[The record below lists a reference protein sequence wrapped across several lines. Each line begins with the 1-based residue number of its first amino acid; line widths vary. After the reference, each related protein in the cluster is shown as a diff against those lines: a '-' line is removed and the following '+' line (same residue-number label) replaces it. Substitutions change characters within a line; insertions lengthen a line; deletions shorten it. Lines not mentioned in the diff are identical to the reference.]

1 MMNKPAIVCVDDERV
16 VLISLR
22 DQLNQHLGN
31 EYEIEL
37 AESGEEARE
46 IFSELAAEGVEIPLI
61 ISDQLMPQM
70 KGDELL
76 IEIHQHYPKTL
87 KIMLTGQASAEAVG
101 NAVNYANLYRYIA
114 KPWDKT
120 DLNLTVTEALRRY
133 FQDKQLAEQNQAL
146 QEINREL
153 EQLNASLENKVA
165 ERTIELQ
172 QAKEAADIANK
183 AKSEFLAN
191 MSHELRSPLNAI
203 LGFCQLMARSATLG
217 EEHKENVS
225 IMNRS
230 GEHLLTLINNV
241 LDLSK
246 IEAGRITLN
255 ETNFD
260 LYNLLD
266 ELEDLFQFKAED
278 KRLNLVFKRTSNV
291 PQYIQADKV
300 KLRQVLIN
308 LLSNGIKFTKQGQVC
323 LQVKGE
329 NIKANS
335 AQIFF
340 QVKDTG
346 AGIAP
351 EELDSVF
358 EAFVQT
364 QAGREAQEGTGL
376 GLPIARKFV
385 QLMGGEITVNSRI
398 HQGSS
403 FQFTI
408 PIKVVTDFA
417 LLENEQPS
425 RRAIALTANQPE
437 YRILV
442 VDDMW
447 DNRQLLAKIL
457 NSVGFL
463 TKEAENGEQA
473 ISVWQNWQPHLIW
486 MDLRMPVLDG
496 YETTKQIRLQE
507 RKKDRQSHTVIIALT
522 ASVLGDEYK
531 LVQQA
536 GCDDYVRKPFR
547 ENIIFEK
554 IAKYLGVEYLYEEET
569 ILPENTKTEI
579 SLQTLKPIMYSEWFS
594 QLEEAANAIDNEKIF
609 HLIAEIPSEQ
619 AAIAKALADLVNNF
633 RCDKIIDLIE
643 GIKK

>member
-1 MMNKPAIVCVDDERV
+1 MNKPAIVCVDDERV

-22 DQLNQHLGN
+22 DQLNQYLGN

-335 AQIFF
+335 AHLFF

-351 EELDSVF
+351 EELDSLF

>member
-1 MMNKPAIVCVDDERV
+1 MNKPAIVCVDDERV

>member
-594 QLEEAANAIDNEKIF
+594 QLEEAANAIDNENIF